1 MAMMFLQMVW
11 DDTTRIGCGVAN
23 NDEAEEIYDVVRYSP
38 TFYDKSVESMAAHV
52 KPPKKYIFN
61 KTSKLPNICFLPFIS
76 SSVCSWTDLNKKV
89 FVHIIFFTYKEKSLK
104 WKTPLFHRPGG
115 TPTPLEK

>member
-23 NDEAEEIYDVVRYSP
+23 NDRAKEIYVVVRYSP
-38 TFYDKSVESMAAHV
+38 TFHDKSVESMASHV

-61 KTSKLPNICFLPFIS
+61 ETSKL
-76 SSVCSWTDLNKKV
+76 
-89 FVHIIFFTYKEKSLK
+89 
-104 WKTPLFHRPGG
+104 
-115 TPTPLEK
+115 